1 MARTG
6 YPVVGLSVWPV
17 ASACGLGATAY
28 SAINFFHGG
37 SFFWVWLW
45 ATLLLLSIGSW
56 WGDVI
61 YEGTYEG
68 RHTMLVR
75 KVFRLGFKMFIVS
88 EIFFFVSFFWAWLY
102 YGIGELS
109 VNHLW
114 PPRGITPIE
123 FWKEPGLGLA
133 ILLSSGATA
142 NKAHSLV
149 KLFNTTW
156 ASTERSLYFR
166 NQGLWWFAWT
176 IVLAFWFL
184 QAQYHEYHLLPY
196 SINSSSYGSCFFVLT
211 GFHASHV
218 LLGTGML
225 IVCFVRLFFCHFSK
239 GHDTYYVK
247 VTVWYWHFVDV
258 VWIFVLGFVYAW
270 CY

>member
-1 MARTG
+1 MR
-6 YPVVGLSVWPV
+6 GLMKGDIQCWFVRFFVW
-17 ASACGLGATAY
+17 GLKY
-28 SAINFFHGG
+28 
-37 SFFWVWLW
+37 
-45 ATLLLLSIGSW
+45 LLCLKS
-56 WGDVI
+56 
-61 YEGTYEG
+61 
-68 RHTMLVR
+68 
-75 KVFRLGFKMFIVS
+75 
-88 EIFFFVSFFWAWLY
+88 FFFVSFFWAWLY

-114 PPRGITPIE
+114 PPRGISPIE

-156 ASTERSLYFR
+156 VRTERSLHFR

-184 QAQYHEYHLLPY
+184 EAQYHEYHLLPY
-196 SINSSSYGSCFFVLT
+196 RINRRSYGSCFFVLT
-211 GFHASHV
+211 GFHARHV
-218 LLGTGML
+218 LLGTGIL
-225 IVCFVRLFFCHFSK
+225 IVCFVRLFLCHFSK